1 MKIEEIR
8 KFSDEELKTKV
19 LDAKK
24 EYMELRFQHVSGQLT
39 DTSKLKMTRR
49 NIAKIETVIQEREIK
64 QTKEGEK

>member
-8 KFSDEELKTKV
+8 KFSDEELKTKI